1 MEERS
6 PELSMGLHTSGCVG
20 AGSPHLVGSAV
31 ALRWTECGSGWSL
44 RRWSLRCLGAP
55 SPRVQRG
62 MDLTAERSQRART
75 SSWQIWVIDIHTLFP
90 GEY

>member
-1 MEERS
+1 MEEQS
-6 PELSMGLHTSGCVG
+6 PELSMGLHTSGCVE

-31 ALRWTECGSGWSL
+31 ALLWTGCGSGWSL

-62 MDLTAERSQRART
+62 MDLSQLRGARE
-75 SSWQIWVIDIHTLFP
+75 LAP
-90 GEY
+90 LLGRYG